1 MTSVA
6 MAAALAVIPPQ
17 PPTVF
22 IVDDDLDVRRA
33 ISLLVRSVDLEAAP
47 FSSAQ
52 EFLANYDAEKPGCL
66 VLDVRMP
73 GMTGLQLH
81 QQMAAHA
88 IRLPVIFVSAHG
100 EIPTVAS
107 VIRAGAVDFIPKPFS
122 PQTLLERIHE
132 AISIDWEQRRTHS
145 MAQEVEARVAA
156 LTDREREIM
165 QHLTQGESTKIIASS
180 LGISPKTV
188 DNHRAKVL
196 EKMDV
201 DNATQLTILLGR
213 LKHRLTADRRHPWPS
228 ICPG

>member
-6 MAAALAVIPPQ
+6 TAAVLGIAPAQ
-17 PPTVF
+17 QATVF
-22 IVDDDLDVRRA
+22 IVDDDSDVRRA
-33 ISLLVRSVDLEAAP
+33 VSLLVRSVDLDAVS

-52 EFLANYDAEKPGCL
+52 EFLDKYDDQKPGCL
-66 VLDVRMP
+66 ILDVRMP
-73 GMTGLQLH
+73 GMTGLQL
-81 QQMAAHA
+81 QQEMAARG

-100 EIPTVAS
+100 EIPTATA

-132 AISIDWEQRRTHS
+132 AISIDHEQRRAHS
-145 MAQEVEARVAA
+145 LVQEVESRVAA

-165 QHLTQGESTKIIASS
+165 QYLMQGESTKVIASR

-196 EKMDV
+196 EKMVV
-201 DNATQLTILLGR
+201 DNTTQLAR
-213 LKHRLTADRRHPWPS
+213 LV
-228 ICPG
+228 IGQ